1 MNYQNEKIFLD
12 SFYFTHPA
20 TILLCGP
27 TKSGKTT
34 LLSKILLNSDRGLV
48 RPPPHRIVYCYSA
61 WQDAF
66 EEIQMSRASPTNL
79 NFPSNAAT
87 LEFRQGLPDLTD
99 FDSKKNNILILDDL
113 MTEAGKDANVLK
125 IFTIDSHHNNI
136 TVFFLTQNI
145 FPQENYSRTI
155 SLNCQYMLLTNN
167 PRDRNQLVQLAKQ
180 IFPGQTKF
188 FAEAYN
194 DAVTLKRYGYLL
206 LALDQN
212 TEEENRVQTGILP
225 NETRIIYRKKNLK

>member
-1 MNYQNEKIFLD
+1 
-12 SFYFTHPA
+12 
-20 TILLCGP
+20 
-27 TKSGKTT
+27 
-34 LLSKILLNSDRGLV
+34 
-48 RPPPHRIVYCYSA
+48 
-61 WQDAF
+61 
-66 EEIQMSRASPTNL
+66 
-79 NFPSNAAT
+79 
-87 LEFRQGLPDLTD
+87 
-99 FDSKKNNILILDDL
+99 
-113 MTEAGKDANVLK
+113 
-125 IFTIDSHHNNI
+125 
-136 TVFFLTQNI
+136 
-145 FPQENYSRTI
+145 
-155 SLNCQYMLLTNN
+155 MLLTNN

>member
-1 MNYQNEKIFLD
+1 
-12 SFYFTHPA
+12 
-20 TILLCGP
+20 
-27 TKSGKTT
+27 
-34 LLSKILLNSDRGLV
+34 
-48 RPPPHRIVYCYSA
+48 
-61 WQDAF
+61 
-66 EEIQMSRASPTNL
+66 MSRTNPTP
-79 NFPSNAAT
+79 FDFSSNAAT

-125 IFTIDSHHNNI
+125 IFTVDSHHNNI

-145 FPQENYSRTI
+145 FPQEKYSRTI